1 MGRPLP
7 RKKFGPTDGTTPAS
21 GDTWSADGE
30 NQVGNTTNTGYNIP
44 VYKARVTGGQ
54 MDSMD
59 NGNGPYILKQKSARR
74 FQVRTDDGDGVCLL
88 VNDDGSS
95 GIAEGEMVIQGFTS
109 GDNGAVYIR
118 KISGRK
124 AYDFSGN
131 AYKWEVQND
140 STANLLVL
148 TAI

>member
-21 GDTWSADGE
+21 SDTWSADGE
-30 NQVGNTTNTGYNIP
+30 NQVGKTTTTGYNIP
-44 VYKARVTGGQ
+44 VYKARITGHP

-74 FQVRTDDGDGVCLL
+74 FLVRTDNGDGVCTL

-95 GIAEGEMVIQGFTS
+95 GIDEGEMVLQGFTA
-109 GDNGAVYIR
+109 GDNGAVYIK

-131 AYKWEVQND
+131 AYIWSVAND
-140 STANLLVL
+140 STANVIVL
-148 TAI
+148 TAV